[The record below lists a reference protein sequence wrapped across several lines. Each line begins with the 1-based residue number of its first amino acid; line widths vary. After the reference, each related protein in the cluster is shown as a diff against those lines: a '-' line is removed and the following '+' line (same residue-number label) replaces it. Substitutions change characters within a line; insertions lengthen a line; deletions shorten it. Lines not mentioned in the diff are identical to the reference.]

1 MAVCLVF
8 DCLCKRLCILLVHEE
23 QKTIHKIKTSALW
36 VNYGALWW
44 SSAGLTGLA
53 ESQETEIFSHVE
65 SCVSTSSSVILL
77 PVLNKSLLVQRATS
91 QQGRGPVFSSEPPW
105 LFYLNQLI
113 FFCLFLRE
121 SERKEREAEHMGNF
135 TRSLQQ
141 SSKLLAV
148 HGFAFAIL
156 CNRYYFTL
164 TGENLAIT

>member
-1 MAVCLVF
+1 MAECLVF
-8 DCLCKRLCILLVHEE
+8 DCLCKRLCILLVHGE

-36 VNYGALWW
+36 VNYGVLWW

-65 SCVSTSSSVILL
+65 SCVSSSSVILL

-91 QQGRGPVFSSEPPW
+91 RQGRGPMLSSEPPG
-105 LFYLNQLI
+105 
-113 FFCLFLRE
+113 FFIWISWFFVCFWERVRE
-121 SERKEREAEHMGNF
+121 KREAEHMGNF

-164 TGENLAIT
+164 AGENLAIT

>member
-65 SCVSTSSSVILL
+65 SCASTSSSVILL

-91 QQGRGPVFSSEPPW
+91 QQGRGPMFSSEPPW

-113 FFCLFLRE
+113 FFLFVF
-121 SERKEREAEHMGNF
+121 EREWEKRERGRAHGELH
-135 TRSLQQ
+135 TV
-141 SSKLLAV
+141 LATELKASGCAWV
-148 HGFAFAIL
+148 CICH
-156 CNRYYFTL
+156 TV
-164 TGENLAIT
+164 